1 MTKKSRLVL
10 FVVIVFAVIIAI
22 IIRYQLDKY
31 IIAECKAE
39 YLKIKDQFVYA
50 RYRNN
55 EYELWTSDEY
65 FVLSEKEFIEKNKS
79 LEKLHPLE
87 FGTYGYHTFILLDD
101 NTIVAGGS
109 GNIFYIDIRTK
120 KLLRH
125 LRMPD
130 RKGVY
135 FDIYNDKD
143 LIFIFEGDVYIYDY
157 ESDITEKQESI
168 DIKDFFKKHK
178 LFLFSNKI
186 AYSKKYNIMLYHAEA
201 TVDESNHTFGNEI
214 FAINFNTGE
223 TSFLGYGNHPY
234 KDAAGELYYA
244 SNNIIYRYDPEENKT
259 IEFFTHKKT
268 LFEYS
273 DIING
278 FIILENTLFIF
289 TSGNPDFKEFK
300 GCELI
305 IYTDKNRLRL
315 KSIIFTDGAY
325 EMEKQKR
332 FLSSFA
338 GIDIIRRR

>member
-1 MTKKSRLVL
+1 
-10 FVVIVFAVIIAI
+10 
-22 IIRYQLDKY
+22 
-31 IIAECKAE
+31 
-39 YLKIKDQFVYA
+39 
-50 RYRNN
+50 
-55 EYELWTSDEY
+55 
-65 FVLSEKEFIEKNKS
+65 
-79 LEKLHPLE
+79 
-87 FGTYGYHTFILLDD
+87 
-101 NTIVAGGS
+101 
-109 GNIFYIDIRTK
+109 
-120 KLLRH
+120 
-125 LRMPD
+125 
-130 RKGVY
+130 
-135 FDIYNDKD
+135 
-143 LIFIFEGDVYIYDY
+143 
-157 ESDITEKQESI
+157 
-168 DIKDFFKKHK
+168 
-178 LFLFSNKI
+178 
-186 AYSKKYNIMLYHAEA
+186 MLYHAEA
-201 TVDESNHTFGNEI
+201 TVDESNHTFDNEI
-214 FAINFNTGE
+214 FAINFNTCE

-289 TSGNPDFKEFK
+289 TSGNPDFKGFK